1 VGLWLFA
8 AGLALMVGAD
18 MGLSSWDVL
27 HDAIAGLSSL
37 SFGGAIVVVSVAVVI
52 VSAALGIKPG
62 PGTVANMVLVGL
74 FRDLHTEG
82 VVARSLALN
91 TGIAAIGF
99 GTGLYIGAGLG
110 AGPRDSLMLALSK
123 QLSTTA
129 GKARTVIE
137 LFVLIVGIILGG
149 SAGIGSLIFA
159 LLIGRAID
167 ISFALLGMNDVRRKR
182 SRPLRCLIR
191 AAVSRL
197 RRAHFQSRDE
207 LDPTRAGECR

>member
-1 VGLWLFA
+1 
-8 AGLALMVGAD
+8 MVGAD

-74 FRDLHTEG
+74 FTDALLATGVLRDLHTEG

-167 ISFALLGMNDVRRKR
+167 ISFALLGMNDVRRER